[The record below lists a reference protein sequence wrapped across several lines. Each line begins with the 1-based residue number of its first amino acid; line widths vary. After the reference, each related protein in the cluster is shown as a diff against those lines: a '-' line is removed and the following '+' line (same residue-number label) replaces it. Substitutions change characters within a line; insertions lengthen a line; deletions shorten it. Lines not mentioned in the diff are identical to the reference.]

1 MTLNEETALLMWSLL
16 SDLIRRPSE
25 AHTVVVMDANEV
37 GRSRRYQVR
46 PARMVTMWGGSLLL
60 SGLLVASLV
69 VFTPLR
75 TFIPGYGTK
84 EVRQEARL
92 NAIRVSA
99 LQDSVAMQRQYIQ
112 RLQQLMTGQ
121 VDSLAGQPG
130 PTSNVSTPL
139 PDPPPGQAGSSSSA
153 GGSADQGQPGL
164 SPQMGTNVFE
174 SAEAGAALAFP
185 VEPPVE
191 SGFPTRDFDAR
202 DGHHGVDI
210 AVSEGVF
217 VRSIGEGY
225 IVLADWTRDGGYTVA
240 VQHGNGYL
248 SVYKHNKRLLK
259 QVGDRVKARD
269 ALAVSGNSGEMT
281 TGPHLHFELWRHGLA
296 QDPRSY
302 ITGW

>member
-1 MTLNEETALLMWSLL
+1 MWSLL

-25 AHTVVVMDANEV
+25 THTVVVMDANEV

-46 PARMVTMWGGSLLL
+46 PKRMVTVWGGSLLL
-60 SGLLVASLV
+60 SGLLMASLV

-99 LQDSVAMQRQYIQ
+99 LQDSVAMQRQYIE

-121 VDSLAGQPG
+121 VDSLARQPG
-130 PTSNVSTPL
+130 PSASAQQPA
-139 PDPPPGQAGSSSSA
+139 PSAAPEQPSPSEGGSSDQVQPGIAPRLGGGVFEA
-153 GGSADQGQPGL
+153 GGTG
-164 SPQMGTNVFE
+164 GT
-174 SAEAGAALAFP
+174 LAFP

-202 DGHHGVDI
+202 DGHYGVDI
-210 AVSEGVF
+210 AVSEGAF

-225 IVLADWTRDGGYTVA
+225 VVMADWTQDGGYTVA

-259 QVGDRVKARD
+259 QVGDRVNARD

-302 ITGW
+302 IAGW

>member
-1 MTLNEETALLMWSLL
+1 MWSLL

-25 AHTVVVMDANEV
+25 THTVVVMDANEV

-46 PARMVTMWGGSLLL
+46 PKRMVTVWGGSLLL
-60 SGLLVASLV
+60 SGLLMASLV

-99 LQDSVAMQRQYIQ
+99 LQDSVAMQRQYIE

-121 VDSLAGQPG
+121 VDSMARQPG
-130 PTSNVSTPL
+130 PSASAQQPA
-139 PDPPPGQAGSSSSA
+139 PAAAPEQPSPSEGGSSDQVQPGIAPRMGSGVFEA
-153 GGSADQGQPGL
+153 GGTGD
-164 SPQMGTNVFE
+164 
-174 SAEAGAALAFP
+174 ALAFP

-202 DGHHGVDI
+202 DGHYGVDI
-210 AVSEGVF
+210 AVSEGAF

-225 IVLADWTRDGGYTVA
+225 VVMADWTQDGGYTVA

-302 ITGW
+302 IAGW